1 MSLRS
6 INLNLLP
13 VLQAL
18 LHERHVS
25 RAAKRIGLSQPAAS
39 KALAQL
45 RAALGD
51 PLLVR
56 DGGAMIL
63 TKRAEDL
70 IQQVD
75 RQCQTLEAIWRPTG
89 FEPAT
94 ARRTFIFSSV
104 DYGPILL
111 VPRTTALL
119 AQRAPGISMTF
130 LNPAAFTVDA
140 WDGIDFVVAPRRV
153 LAAHVDRGGGFLP
166 LFRDEFVAVVAAGHR
181 LAAMRAP
188 TREDID
194 SEQHVAFGVADGV
207 ATEPQIKD
215 MISGTSPA
223 NVIATVQ
230 QFGTLPI
237 LALLTGA
244 VTIIPRRLAE
254 VIGQFAPLR
263 ILDGRSRGGVELCL
277 AWTQRMDAD
286 PGHRWFRELV
296 AEAVSDDRFGC
307 ESQGTAK

>member
-6 INLNLLP
+6 INLNLVP

-18 LHERHVS
+18 LHERHIS
-25 RAAKRIGLSQPAAS
+25 RAAKRIGLSQPAVS

-45 RAALGD
+45 RSALGD

-70 IQQVD
+70 IEQVD
-75 RQCQTLEAIWRPTG
+75 RQCQALEAIWRPIG

-94 ARRTFIFSSV
+94 AQRNFVFSSV
-104 DYGPILL
+104 DYGAILM
-111 VPRTTALL
+111 VPRTASLL

-130 LNPAAFTVDA
+130 LNPAAFAVDA

-153 LAAHVDRGGGFLP
+153 LARHVDRGGSVLS
-166 LFRDEFVAVVAAGHR
+166 LFRDEFVAVVAAGHQ
-181 LAAMRAP
+181 LSAIRAP
-188 TREDID
+188 SREEID
-194 SEQHVAFGVADGV
+194 AERHVAFGVADGV
-207 ATEPQIKD
+207 ATEPQIRD

-263 ILDGRSRGGVELCL
+263 ILDGPPRGRVELCL
-277 AWTQRMDAD
+277 GWTKRMDAD

-296 AEAVSDDRFGC
+296 AEAVSDDRFGL
-307 ESQGTAK
+307 ES